1 MDTARCLE
9 CGTLQ
14 HFGDPDF
21 LAPCSSCT
29 STNSVILHCARC
41 PTEMIDHYR
50 SNSGAGKLLERVLD
64 LDGYLKRYQIGWD
77 NINAEEHRALTIL
90 ENERAAWVQEDAEDK
105 RREQE
110 MRMRMEEAKQRGQR
124 GGGV

>member
-1 MDTARCLE
+1 
-9 CGTLQ
+9 
-14 HFGDPDF
+14 
-21 LAPCSSCT
+21 
-29 STNSVILHCARC
+29 
-41 PTEMIDHYR
+41 MIDHYR